1 MDSKSIIRILL
12 KNKVAVIIILSVAT
26 ACAVIFSSKS
36 FIKPLYKSITT
47 LYPTTTYSVSKAI
60 MNTNG
65 LIYVDPLEIGEE
77 AQTDQMM
84 QILNSGL
91 IRDKIIAK
99 YNLMEHYG
107 IKKDSEHSL
116 LKLMKT
122 YEERIKIRRTEYN
135 SVNIIVLDTDPA
147 ISASI
152 ANDLA
157 EMFDETMNEMQK
169 EIAQKAFEIIDA
181 EYNSAKLRL
190 KELED
195 SLTNG
200 SKSQIDLSFEIN
212 EQKKFLKELKVKYE
226 DIRINATYTIPH
238 KFIITKAHI
247 SDKPVYPI
255 RWAITLGTF
264 VATLITIII
273 VLSIA
278 EFFGNIKYKQNE

>member
-1 MDSKSIIRILL
+1 M
-12 KNKVAVIIILSVAT
+12 T
-26 ACAVIFSSKS
+26 
-36 FIKPLYKSITT
+36 
-47 LYPTTTYSVSKAI
+47 
-60 MNTNG
+60 
-65 LIYVDPLEIGEE
+65 
-77 AQTDQMM
+77 
-84 QILNSGL
+84 
-91 IRDKIIAK
+91 
-99 YNLMEHYG
+99 
-107 IKKDSEHSL
+107 
-116 LKLMKT
+116 
-122 YEERIKIRRTEYN
+122 
-135 SVNIIVLDTDPA
+135 
-147 ISASI
+147 
-152 ANDLA
+152 
-157 EMFDETMNEMQK
+157 
-169 EIAQKAFEIIDA
+169 
-181 EYNSAKLRL
+181 L

>member
-12 KNKVAVIIILSVAT
+12 KNKVAVIIILSVTT

-99 YNLMEHYG
+99 YNLMEHYR

-116 LKLMKT
+116 SKLMKT

-212 EQKKFLKELKVKYE
+212 KQKKFLKELKVKYE

-238 KFIITKAHI
+238 KFIITKAYI